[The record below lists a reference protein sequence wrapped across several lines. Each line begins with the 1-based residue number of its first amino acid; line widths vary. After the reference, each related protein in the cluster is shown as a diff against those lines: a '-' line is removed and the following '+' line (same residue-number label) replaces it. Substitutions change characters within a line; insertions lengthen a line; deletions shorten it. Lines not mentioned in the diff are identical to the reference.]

1 VRVPHA
7 AHAILAA
14 VQLASEA
21 DKPPFAAAGAEAPRV
36 VPSCAA
42 SRRLRGKRR
51 AAWPPAREG
60 GLSAYWQGRWTD
72 GTFWCS
78 TQIVFSA

>member
-21 DKPPFAAAGAEAPRV
+21 DKPPFADAGAEAPRV
-36 VPSCAA
+36 VRSCAA

-51 AAWPPAREG
+51 VASPLAREG
-60 GLSAYWQGRWTD
+60 GLPAYWQIRWTD
-72 GTFWCS
+72 GTLGLP
-78 TQIVFSA
+78 

>member
-1 VRVPHA
+1 MPHE
-7 AHAILAA
+7 AHVILAA

-21 DKPPFAAAGAEAPRV
+21 DKPPFAATGAEAPRAMQLAR
-36 VPSCAA
+36 P

-60 GLSAYWQGRWTD
+60 GLSAYWQGR
-72 GTFWCS
+72 
-78 TQIVFSA
+78 